1 MQIVLLDNSS
11 KKVWGGRRKKVR
23 LDEKVLEIPRLVLD

>member
-1 MQIVLLDNSS
+1 MLLDNSS
-11 KKVWGGRRKKVR
+11 KKVWGGGKKVR